1 MKIFL
6 ACPVRNADVS
16 DREAQAAQVR
26 RLESQGHQV
35 HWPPRDTD
43 QNDTVGLRIC
53 QDNRRAIEEADTV
66 YVIWDG
72 KSQGVM
78 FDLGVA
84 FALRKPIHTV
94 DGHMPLQT
102 TGKSL
107 QNMIFAWEENV
118 D

>member
-6 ACPVRNADVS
+6 ACPVRNADIN
-16 DREAQAAQVR
+16 DRLAQEKQVML
-26 RLESQGHQV
+26 LESQGHQV

-43 QNDTVGLRIC
+43 QDDTVGLRIC
-53 QDNRRAIEEADTV
+53 QDNRWAIEEADAI

-94 DGHMPLQT
+94 EGHMPPRT

-107 QNMIFAWEENV
+107 QNMIFAWEENA